1 MKGNDKVIALLNE
14 ALKGELTAINQYFL
28 HASMCENW
36 GYLRL
41 AKKQK
46 AESIEEMKHAEELLE
61 RILFLEGQPNMT
73 DLFPIKIGA
82 NVKQQLENDLA
93 LELAA
98 VKQLNGAVKTAR
110 ESGDN
115 ASRALF
121 ETILKDE
128 EEHVDWL
135 EAQLG
140 MIKEVGLQMYLSQQ
154 MHAE

>member
-1 MKGNDKVIALLNE
+1 MKGNDKIIALLNE
-14 ALKGELTAINQYFL
+14 SLKAELTAINQYFL
-28 HASMCENW
+28 HASMCQNW

-41 AKKQK
+41 AKKQRE
-46 AESIEEMKHAEELLE
+46 ESIGEMKHAEELLE

-73 DLFPIKIGA
+73 DLYPIKIGGS
-82 NVKQQLENDLA
+82 VQQQLDNDLA
-93 LELAA
+93 LEVHA
-98 VKQLNGAVKTAR
+98 VGQLNGAIKAATAA
-110 ESGDN
+110 GDN

-140 MIKEVGLQMYLSQQ
+140 MIKEMGLPMYLSQQ
-154 MHAE
+154 MHAG